1 MLPEALA
8 ELFPHDPPRFMAR
21 APHGYHGAEQIRR
34 ELNAAGFGNISREAV
49 DGESKASSP
58 RDPAT
63 SLIRGVTSMPSQSL

>member
-21 APHGYHGAEQIRR
+21 TPHGYHDAEQIRR
-34 ELNAAGFGNISREAV
+34 ELNAAGFGNISRK
-49 DGESKASSP
+49 SKASSP

-63 SLIRGVTSMPSQSL
+63 SLIRGVTSIPSQSL